1 MPGISPFV
9 SILFLIFKKGDK
21 QKNCARYFKIH
32 KYAFLILQK
41 GISKKAI
48 PGFLEFLSMLYS
60 TFQNRTSKIS
70 LKTTP
75 TSVAEISGC

>member
-21 QKNCARYFKIH
+21 QKNCARYFKIR

-41 GISKKAI
+41 GISKKVI
-48 PGFLEFLSMLYS
+48 PGFLLIIYNFCS
-60 TFQNRTSKIS
+60 TFSR
-70 LKTTP
+70 L
-75 TSVAEISGC
+75 